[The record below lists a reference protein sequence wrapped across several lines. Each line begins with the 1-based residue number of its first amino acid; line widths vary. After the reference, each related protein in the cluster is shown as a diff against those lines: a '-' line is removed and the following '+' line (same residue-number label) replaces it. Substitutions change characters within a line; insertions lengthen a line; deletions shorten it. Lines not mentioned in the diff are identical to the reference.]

1 MSGLAIV
8 IAAGAGCATLPPP
21 KVAPEMSGLVLYV
34 DDKIET
40 ALMDSDCRQDAVQ
53 RALKVSA
60 DELRSG
66 LLKAGFGVVL
76 DPQQQRDMVVKLKF
90 VARACWGSNGEP
102 KIGEGKWEVTFQ
114 NRGRLVAQVAETWGA
129 NLYGWDYEGQDGS
142 FLRRLT
148 TTEALR
154 SFASGPREPDNPGSG
169 GGAAVASTGTAPKP
183 TSSSPSSAPTNFVQ
197 GGAQNNAFAF
207 IVGVTNYRDVP
218 RADGAKQDAER
229 FAALA
234 RTTLGIPEDH
244 IRVAYDDRA
253 TRSDL
258 EKHLA
263 WLKQNVPAGGRIY
276 FAFSGHGAPNPSSG
290 TPYLLPFD
298 GDPKDLDR
306 TAIALTA
313 IVDAL
318 ADTRAADVL
327 VLLDSCFSGAGGRSV
342 LAAGSRPLVAVKSVE
357 TKARVAVFSAATD
370 AEISGAAPNGTGGL
384 FSFVLAQAIGHG
396 DADVNGDGDI
406 SLDELATWVTP
417 RVTRQARKDSREQTP
432 RLILGSDLQ
441 AAKFVVARGLATH

>member
-1 MSGLAIV
+1 LI
-8 IAAGAGCATLPPP
+8 
-21 KVAPEMSGLVLYV
+21 
-34 DDKIET
+34 
-40 ALMDSDCRQDAVQ
+40 
-53 RALKVSA
+53 
-60 DELRSG
+60 
-66 LLKAGFGVVL
+66 
-76 DPQQQRDMVVKLKF
+76 
-90 VARACWGSNGEP
+90 GS
-102 KIGEGKWEVTFQ
+102 
-114 NRGRLVAQVAETWGA
+114 
-129 NLYGWDYEGQDGS
+129 
-142 FLRRLT
+142 

-154 SFASGPREPDNPGSG
+154 KFAAGPREPDNPGSG
-169 GGAAVASTGTAPKP
+169 GGAAVVSAGAAPKP
-183 TSSSPSSAPTNFVQ
+183 TSSSPSFAPTNFVQ

-229 FAALA
+229 FAALS

-298 GDPKDLDR
+298 GDPRDLDR

-318 ADTRAADVL
+318 ADTQAADVL
-327 VLLDSCFSGAGGRSV
+327 LLLDSCFSGAGGRSV
-342 LAAGSRPLVAVKSVE
+342 LAAGRRPLVAVKSVE
-357 TKARVAVFSAATD
+357 AKARVAVFSAATD
-370 AEISGAAPNGTGGL
+370 AEISGAAPNGAGGL
-384 FSFVLAQAIGHG
+384 FSSVLAQAIGHG

-432 RLILGSDLQ
+432 HLILGSDLQ
-441 AAKFVVARGLATH
+441 AAKFVVVRGLATH

>member
-1 MSGLAIV
+1 MSALSVV

-21 KVAPEMSGLVLYV
+21 KVSPEMAGLVIYV

-40 ALMDSDCRQDAVQ
+40 TLQDSDCRQAPAQKWAQMKADGF
-53 RALKVSA
+53 RSAL
-60 DELRSG
+60 LR
-66 LLKAGFGVVL
+66 AGFAVVL
-76 DPQQQRDMVVKLKF
+76 DPKQQRDMVAKLQL
-90 VARACWGSNGEP
+90 VAYSCSSSTGSPNSGVP
-102 KIGEGKWEVTFQ
+102 VDWDVSFQ
-114 NRGRLVAQVAETWGA
+114 NRGRLVEQRSWNAFDGP
-129 NLYGWDYEGQDGS
+129 GDSEGGVRGFATS
-142 FLRRLT
+142 
-148 TTEALR
+148 EALR
-154 SFASGPREPDNPGSG
+154 KFASGPHEPDYAGSG

-306 TAIALTA
+306 TAISLSA

-342 LAAGSRPLVAVKSVE
+342 LAAGGRPLVAVKSVE
-357 TKARVAVFSAATD
+357 AKARVAVFSAATD
-370 AEISGAAPNGTGGL
+370 AEISGAAPNGAGGL
-384 FSFVLAQAIGHG
+384 FSHVLAQAIGHG